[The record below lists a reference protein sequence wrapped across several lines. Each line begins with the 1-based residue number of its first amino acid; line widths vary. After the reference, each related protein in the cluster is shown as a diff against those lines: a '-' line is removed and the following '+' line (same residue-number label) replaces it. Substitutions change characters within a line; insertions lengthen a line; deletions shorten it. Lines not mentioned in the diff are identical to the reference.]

1 MCARMC
7 VCTERSVSLFLSR
20 SLSLSLSLPLCF
32 SLSLRKSPFHRPAD
46 RRVPGPEAVPTRIRV
61 TILGTVLMAWLVLA
75 GRTTMRATATAAI
88 NRNER

>member
-1 MCARMC
+1 MHACA
-7 VCTERSVSLFLSR
+7 SALKGLSLCFCLA
-20 SLSLSLSLPLCF
+20 LSLSLSLPLCF